1 MTLFF
6 GWEGGEWSPPSM
18 EEFLNRRQ
26 LVPDDAVYTLTFAG
40 EEQLPVQMLA
50 IARGGHVRVGLGDY
64 PVYREPGE
72 YAATTAQMVE
82 RVARL
87 ANELGRPLA
96 TPSQARELLAIGQA
110 AGRAR
115 AAAHA

>member
-1 MTLFF
+1 
-6 GWEGGEWSPPSM
+6 
-18 EEFLNRRQ
+18 
-26 LVPDDAVYTLTFAG
+26 VYTLTFAG

-64 PVYREPGE
+64 PIYQDQ

-110 AGRAR
+110 AGRPR

>member
-1 MTLFF
+1 
-6 GWEGGEWSPPSM
+6 M
-18 EEFLNRRQ
+18 EEFLSRRQ

-40 EEQLPVQMLA
+40 EEQLAVQMLA

-64 PVYREPGE
+64 PVYRQAGE

-87 ANELGRPLA
+87 ASELGRPVA
-96 TPSQARELLAIGQA
+96 TPSQARELLAIGEA
-110 AGRAR
+110 AGRPR